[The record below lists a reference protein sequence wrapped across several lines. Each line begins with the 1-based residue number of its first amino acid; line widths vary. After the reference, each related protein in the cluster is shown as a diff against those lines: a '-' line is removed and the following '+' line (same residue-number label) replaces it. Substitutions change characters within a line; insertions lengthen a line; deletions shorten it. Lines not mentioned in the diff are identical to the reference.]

1 MKKKLLALA
10 IGAAVAAPMAAQAQI
25 QQKWFGFAQLWGE
38 YGTNANTSKGGLGF
52 GADRVR
58 IGYVL
63 KDGNVS
69 AKLQADF
76 NKTSSSNT
84 NYDLPAI
91 IKDMAASY
99 KTFGHKFTIGQFK
112 APIGMDFN
120 TSGKKLDIT
129 KRGME
134 KALVFERALGFMVSG
149 KAGAVTY
156 DLFLGNPA
164 VRSKVID
171 VKGGKPSKGITAL
184 RIGYNMGKQLHVEFS
199 TGTSGGCSTTG
210 SSSNTQCNGNDY
222 TVAVTDIAAKYKMGA
237 MTFKLENISAT
248 GIKGGSE
255 NASTLLLH
263 AGYMLNKKTELVA
276 RYYGASTNKAGSD
289 SSASNIYLGANLF
302 LGSNKT
308 NGRLQLNYVISH
320 ASSYTGTNAGYS
332 DDMILTQY
340 QVSF

>member
-25 QQKWFGFAQLWGE
+25 QQKWFGFAQLKAE
-38 YGTNANTSKGGLGF
+38 YGTDSSVAATGGLGF

-58 IGYVL
+58 IGYKL

-69 AKLQADF
+69 AKLQVDF
-76 NKTSSSNT
+76 NKDGASST
-84 NYDLPAI
+84 GYDLPAT

-99 KTFGHKFTIGQFK
+99 KAFGHKFTIGQFK
-112 APIGMDFN
+112 TPVGMDFN

-134 KALVFERALGFMVSG
+134 KKLVFERAAGFMVSG
-149 KAGAVTY
+149 KAGAITY
-156 DLFLGNPA
+156 DLFMGNPA
-164 VRSKVID
+164 VRSKLVTIS
-171 VKGGKPSKGITAL
+171 GKPNNGTIAY
-184 RIGYNMGKQLHVEFS
+184 RVGYNMGKQLHVEV
-199 TGTSGGCSTTG
+199 SGGTTG
-210 SSSNTQCNGNDY
+210 SCLGADAAGLCASGKDASTS
-222 TVAVTDIAAKYKMGA
+222 VFDIAAKYKMGA

-276 RYYGASTNKAGSD
+276 RYYGASTNKTGSD
-289 SSASNIYLGANLF
+289 SSASNIYLGGNLF

-308 NGRLQLNYVISH
+308 NGRLQINYVISH
-320 ASSYTGTNAGYS
+320 ANSYTGTNKGYTEN
-332 DDMILTQY
+332 MILSQY